1 MGNIENTGVSNERLI
16 LTLLR
21 EDLRSNKLL
30 LGLEQ
35 LGVDAERY
43 TLDVSDLVFELMGCS
58 ESEANALMDVYREAM
73 DQAVTIQDVEE
84 GDTLE
89 KMAQEAYEKLITA
102 RQSL

>member
-1 MGNIENTGVSNERLI
+1 MEGIENTGISNERLT

-35 LGVDAERY
+35 LGVSAERY

-73 DQAVTIQDVEE
+73 DLAVTIQDVEE
-84 GDTLE
+84 ADTLE
-89 KMAQEAYEKLITA
+89 KMAREAYKKLLA
-102 RQSL
+102 AKQSL